1 MSPFSFTPRLPRGW
15 PCNTAPALYPLRPS
29 EGLCACAARWR
40 WRTAAWWRWRD
51 SNWSRA
57 EGVGTRRST
66 SQTRWSRSTRT
77 PRDGGFEHGN
87 YRNSGAGREGGDE
100 RLAAGRRGGCGI
112 RDGGDAT
119 GMQRAAIFSR
129 IIAQRRR
136 RRTGLDLRVPRRTFV
151 ISSNIPT
158 SIPAYQHESQSV
170 SHRRICLGTGHP
182 LDLPPSRLTAP
193 IAERSQTPLH
203 VPPLPT
209 AHDWLIR

>member
-100 RLAAGRRGGCGI
+100 RLAAGRRGGGVAASAMAETQRVCNALRYSAESLRNAVAAG
-112 RDGGDAT
+112 RASTCASREGRLSSPAT
-119 GMQRAAIFSR
+119 YP
-129 IIAQRRR
+129 
-136 RRTGLDLRVPRRTFV
+136 L
-151 ISSNIPT
+151 
-158 SIPAYQHESQSV
+158 AYQHTSMSPKAFHIGASV
-170 SHRRICLGTGHP
+170 WG
-182 LDLPPSRLTAP
+182 LDILSTYHH
-193 IAERSQTPLH
+193 H
-203 VPPLPT
+203 V
-209 AHDWLIR
+209 

>member
-1 MSPFSFTPRLPRGW
+1 MEGRLAPHPTCRALPYWRLVTVMSPFSFTPRLPRGW

-100 RLAAGRRGGCGI
+100 RLAAGRRGGAL
-112 RDGGDAT
+112 RHP
-119 GMQRAAIFSR
+119 RW
-129 IIAQRRR
+129 RRR
-136 RRTGLDLRVPRRTFV
+136 NGYATRCDIQQNHCATPSPQDGPR
-151 ISSNIPT
+151 
-158 SIPAYQHESQSV
+158 PACPAKDVCHLQQHT
-170 SHRRICLGTGHP
+170 H
-182 LDLPPSRLTAP
+182 
-193 IAERSQTPLH
+193 
-203 VPPLPT
+203 
-209 AHDWLIR
+209 